1 MVKTIG
7 LFGGTDIQ
15 GAVLV
20 NAVTGESQ
28 YYEEVPNWVDHVYD
42 ANLIMEQYDYYGMY
56 HNGFI
61 NSIFGQR
68 DVTHTTEGYNYIAI
82 GDDVYMYTGVT
93 SVTSDQSNI
102 GFLLSNQRTK
112 ETHFYSCRRRHRG
125 VRAGQ
130 RHESG
135 PADALRGHLPVA
147 AEHRRPAHLLHVPQG

>member
-1 MVKTIG
+1 

-68 DVTHTTEGYNYIAI
+68 DVTHTTEGYNY
-82 GDDVYMYTGVT
+82 
-93 SVTSDQSNI
+93 
-102 GFLLSNQRTK
+102 
-112 ETHFYSCRRRHRG
+112 
-125 VRAGQ
+125 
-130 RHESG
+130 
-135 PADALRGHLPVA
+135 
-147 AEHRRPAHLLHVPQG
+147 